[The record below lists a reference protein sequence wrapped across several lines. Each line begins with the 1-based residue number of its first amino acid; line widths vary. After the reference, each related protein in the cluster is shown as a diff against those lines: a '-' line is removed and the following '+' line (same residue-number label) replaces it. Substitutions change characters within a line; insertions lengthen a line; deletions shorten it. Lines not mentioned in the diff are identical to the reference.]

1 MRNGC
6 SRDLLDPAHL
16 IRDFDVVWL
25 EVRGVRACVATL
37 SGLPSSVNDAC
48 TVLIRHVPTALMLGL
63 LG

>member
-25 EVRGVRACVATL
+25 EVRCVRSERVALFCQMTR
-37 SGLPSSVNDAC
+37 ARC
-48 TVLIRHVPTALMLGL
+48 
-63 LG
+63 